1 MQSRLL
7 SRFHRRSRSR
17 QLQQAFGLVCSVLI
31 LWKRDFIFKK
41 MFSMKTRLSIVRFQ
55 NCDPDRVFQIV
66 SQSRSRKRPAV
77 VIALSKD
84 CVFHNLGRFLPG
96 IGTRRSSYR
105 NHQGCSLWDPTGSGS
120 SVFLSEHFN
129 CHMFI
134 VMTEYCVNNWVR
146 ILHSFKLLSTDCCS
160 YANLNEGRS
169 STFTSHMQSGNDL
182 RASYFK
188 AASYFKLFI
197 LSYFP
202 F

>member
-1 MQSRLL
+1 
-7 SRFHRRSRSR
+7 
-17 QLQQAFGLVCSVLI
+17 
-31 LWKRDFIFKK
+31 
-41 MFSMKTRLSIVRFQ
+41 MFLMKTRLSIVRFQ

-134 VMTEYCVNNWVR
+134 VMNTASIIGYEFYIHLNCYRQTAVAMRIWTRVIRVR
-146 ILHSFKLLSTDCCS
+146 SHPTCNRGMTFVIATSRLLAISS
-160 YANLNEGRS
+160 YL
-169 STFTSHMQSGNDL
+169 
-182 RASYFK
+182 YI
-188 AASYFKLFI
+188 KLF
-197 LSYFP
+197 P
-202 F
+202 FLNSSLIIFYLMFWIGMKCVFFLL